1 MICPTTSKGQK
12 MDILKN
18 MEALFIVALVIGY
31 VVFVAA
37 QLGI

>member
-1 MICPTTSKGQK
+1 

-18 MEALFIVALVIGY
+18 MEALFIVALVISY

>member
-1 MICPTTSKGQK
+1 

-18 MEALFIVALVIGY
+18 MEALFIVALVISY
-31 VVFVAA
+31 VVFLAG

>member
-1 MICPTTSKGQK
+1 

-18 MEALFIVALVIGY
+18 MEALFIVTLVISY